1 MSYLKKAI
9 NALNSSILNYFA
21 TFNCY
26 HLFSLS
32 ITRKIYTVSWS
43 KKPYVPRQLDEGIMP
58 IADKY
63 LPSFLGSNPQ
73 SQKIKLKPS
82 QALGERSKEPS
93 LPSHVG

>member
-1 MSYLKKAI
+1 MGQTLMCISLLLQFLLETLEGM
-9 NALNSSILNYFA
+9 N
-21 TFNCY
+21 Y

-82 QALGERSKEPS
+82 QTLGERSKEPS